1 MFLMT
6 PLQLAES
13 DAELNALKVMVDN
26 VVAFFYPSESSSEV
40 CAPPD
45 ARQTADEIS
54 GDYSHQ
60 YETVGESNPRDPKV
74 PIPLSRL
81 GCSG

>member
-26 VVAFFYPSESSSEV
+26 VVAFFYPGESSSEV
-40 CAPPD
+40 CAPQMLDRLPMRSREIILTNM
-45 ARQTADEIS
+45 RQSVSLT
-54 GDYSHQ
+54 
-60 YETVGESNPRDPKV
+60 
-74 PIPLSRL
+74 L
-81 GCSG
+81 GILKSLYP